1 MSEDIGLKSSVGVIG
16 AGIQG
21 VCISLCLIKK
31 GFKVTLVDRDDPG
44 KISASYGNAGHFSP
58 YSSVPINRPDIL
70 VDIPS
75 MLLSSTGPLA
85 LKWNYVHKMIPW
97 FLKFIKICSKKN
109 MLHTAKYMHQILD
122 LALPAYDELFQDI
135 DTLSLIHI

>member
-1 MSEDIGLKSSVGVIG
+1 MNEDGKFVSSVGVVG

-31 GFKVTLVDRDDPG
+31 GFRVTLIDRDDPG
-44 KISASYGNAGHFSP
+44 KNSASYGNAGHFST
-58 YSSVPINRPDIL
+58 YASVPINRPDLL

-85 LKWNYVHKMIPW
+85 LKLNYALTMIPW
-97 FLKFIKICSKKN
+97 FLTFIKNCSKKKIMNTKKN
-109 MLHTAKYMHQILD
+109 MQQI
-122 LALPAYDELFQDI
+122 
-135 DTLSLIHI
+135 